1 MRFFFWDQSKQM
13 QTRVLSYAIISSS
26 FALLL
31 FCGSWHKGIELTRNV
46 LIPLF
51 LAFLYLF
58 PEQRKKFFTSK
69 ELWLLTAFLGTACIG
84 LLAGHH
90 SLKGIDRILNWIL
103 ALGAGFMA
111 AATLGDKKSWL
122 LAALP
127 LGLLGYTLGAILL
140 HTFGYTEVNIFA
152 PERLVLFYTDGT
164 QANRLIIL
172 CGTAVL
178 SSFFLAMNPRKNI
191 FPRAFYACATGI
203 LFILSFLT
211 NARTGFFALLLTS
224 AMMLLV
230 TFKKNIKRII
240 IAGLILAAITLCIA
254 QSPWAKKPAQRYK
267 NVATHVKTDE
277 SFRQRFFIW
286 HAAWNT
292 FANNPII
299 GHGFSTFRQA
309 YHNEYSTAKK
319 APDFRKKYPCINP
332 STNNAH
338 NFFLHFLAE
347 TGIIGWLLMTGFW
360 GMVMWKGFHA
370 SSMLGGT
377 IVCVFIL
384 ALLEFQLNMN
394 LYDRHVSTVLFTYAG
409 ILASMETI

>member
-1 MRFFFWDQSKQM
+1 MTFNKILATSCF
-13 QTRVLSYAIISSS
+13 I
-26 FALLL
+26 LLL
-31 FCGSWHKGIELTRNV
+31 FCGSWHKGIEITRYV
-46 LIPLF
+46 LIPLS

-84 LLAGHH
+84 LLSGHH
-90 SLKGIDRILNWIL
+90 SLKGVDRILNWIL

-111 AATLGDKKSWL
+111 AATLGNKKSWL

-127 LGLLGYTLGAILL
+127 LGLISYTLGAILL
-140 HTFGYTEVNIFA
+140 HTFDYTEVNIFA
-152 PERLVLFYTDGT
+152 PERLMLFYTDGT

-178 SSFFLAMNPRKNI
+178 SSFFLAMPPQRNI

-211 NARTGFFALLLTS
+211 NARTGFFALLLAS

-230 TFKKNIKRII
+230 TFKKSIKKII

-267 NVATHVKTDE
+267 TVVTHVNTDE

-292 FANNPII
+292 FAKSPLF
-299 GHGFSTFRQA
+299 GHGFSTFRRA
-309 YHNEYSTAKK
+309 YHNKYSAATK

-347 TGIIGWLLMTGFW
+347 TGIVGCLLMLGFW
-360 GMVMWKGFHA
+360 GMVMWKGFR
-370 SSMLGGT
+370 SPSMLGAT
-377 IVCVFIL
+377 IACVFL
-384 ALLEFQLNMN
+384 LSLLEFQMNMN
-394 LYDRHVSTVLFTYAG
+394 LYDRHISTLLFTYAG
-409 ILASMETI
+409 IQASMETT